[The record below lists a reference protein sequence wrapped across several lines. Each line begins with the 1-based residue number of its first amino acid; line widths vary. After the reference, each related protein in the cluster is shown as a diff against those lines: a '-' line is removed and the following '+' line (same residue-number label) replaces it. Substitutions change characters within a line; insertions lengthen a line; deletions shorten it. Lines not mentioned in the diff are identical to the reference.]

1 MNYIVEQKDYLSAI
15 RGALMGIG
23 IGLAVLVM
31 GALFATRL
39 AHPDLFLTVT
49 AYTALVLGAVIC
61 GILQG
66 RAGATLSGILLAAG
80 IYALL
85 PLTVSLAWGGLSGF
99 LLRAAIYLGMGLIAG
114 VTAWLI
120 PASRP
125 RRRYRYK

>member
-1 MNYIVEQKDYLSAI
+1 MEQKEFLAAV
-15 RGALMGIG
+15 RAALVGIG
-23 IGLAVLVM
+23 IGLSVLVM
-31 GALFATRL
+31 GAMFATRL
-39 AHPDLFLTVT
+39 AHPDFFLAVT

-66 RAGATLSGILLAAG
+66 RAGADISGILMSSG

-85 PLTVSLAWGGLSGF
+85 PLTVSLIWGGFSGF
-99 LLRAAIYLGMGLIAG
+99 LLRALIYLGMGVIAG

-125 RRRYRYK
+125 RRRYRY

>member
-1 MNYIVEQKDYLSAI
+1 MEQKDYLSAAC
-15 RGALMGIG
+15 GALMGIG

-49 AYTALVLGAVIC
+49 AYVALVLGAVIC

-66 RAGATLSGILLAAG
+66 RAGAPLGGILLAAA

-85 PLTVSLAWGGLSGF
+85 PLTVSLFWGGFADF

>member
-1 MNYIVEQKDYLSAI
+1 MEQKDYLAAI
-15 RGALMGIG
+15 RAALVGVG
-23 IGLAVLVM
+23 VGLAVLVS
-31 GALFATRL
+31 GALIATRL
-39 AHPDLFLTVT
+39 AHPEIFLTVT

-66 RAGATLSGILLAAG
+66 RAGAPLTGILLSAA

-85 PLTVSLAWGGLSGF
+85 PLTVSLIWGGFSKFF
-99 LLRAAIYLGMGLIAG
+99 LRTAVYLGMGLIAG
-114 VTAWLI
+114 MTAWLI

>member
-1 MNYIVEQKDYLSAI
+1 MEQKNYLSAI
-15 RGALMGIG
+15 RAALMGIG

-39 AHPDLFLTVT
+39 AHPDFFLTVI

-66 RAGATLSGILLAAG
+66 RADASLTGILLAAG
-80 IYALL
+80 MYALL
-85 PLTVSLAWGGLSGF
+85 PLTVSLIWGGFSGF
-99 LLRAAIYLGMGLIAG
+99 WLRSLIYLGMGLIAG
-114 VTAWLI
+114 VVAWLI